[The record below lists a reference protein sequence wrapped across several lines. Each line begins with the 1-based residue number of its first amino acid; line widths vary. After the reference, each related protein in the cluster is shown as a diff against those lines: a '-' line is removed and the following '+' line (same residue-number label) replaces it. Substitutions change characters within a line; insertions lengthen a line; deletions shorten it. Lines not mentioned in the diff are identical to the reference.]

1 MNVTLK
7 HFVCA
12 WYTVNTQQMFTT
24 TIPIMM
30 LIVVMMIM
38 MVMMMIINKSKKVDL
53 MIFAFALLE
62 AHTVLKFGIIGSYG
76 RLFPFG

>member
-1 MNVTLK
+1 
-7 HFVCA
+7 
-12 WYTVNTQQMFTT
+12 MFTT

-38 MVMMMIINKSKKVDL
+38 MVMINKSKKVDL

-62 AHTVLKFGIIGSYG
+62 AHTVLKLGIIGSYG